1 MQQEKYIMAKLYI
14 IKGPLE
20 GKIFDLEDETVFI
33 GRSSRNDIQIKDAAI
48 SRKQIKIF
56 KIGKKFLVEDL
67 KSTNGTMING
77 ELIEPGEGFE
87 IDEGDS
93 ISIGNSVIRLGDI
106 FSHSAVEKKDLLPTS
121 SNGNHI
127 NKGKLEKDRRSR
139 SPKDL
144 ALIYKASEL
153 LRQSLKINDIFEK
166 ILEYLF
172 ETLPRIDRAAIL
184 LYDYEKGEITQV
196 NGKSRHNQ
204 VTKAAYYSQPV
215 VDKVFK
221 DGKAIRMS
229 DTEYEP
235 LSTLLEN
242 MGTAKIRSVLC
253 VPIISNSKISGVIYV
268 DSFRVPYGFRK
279 EDLLLFNTL
288 SGSLAI
294 AIENAQLVD
303 KLKGLQTNVD

>member
-1 MQQEKYIMAKLYI
+1 MAKLYVI
-14 IKGPLE
+14 EGPFKG
-20 GKIFDLEDETVFI
+20 KTFDLDGETVFI
-33 GRSSRNDIQIKDAAI
+33 GRSSRNDIQIKDATI

-56 KIGKKFLVEDL
+56 RIGKKFLVEDL

-87 IDEGDS
+87 VDEGDS
-93 ISIGNSVIRLGDI
+93 ISMGNTVIRLGEI
-106 FSHSAVEKKDLLPTS
+106 FSHSALEKKDLLPTS
-121 SNGNHI
+121 SNGNH
-127 NKGKLEKDRRSR
+127 NEKDNSEKDRRSR
-139 SPKDL
+139 SPKNL
-144 ALIYKASEL
+144 TLIYKASEL
-153 LRQSLKINDIFEK
+153 LRQSLKINEIFEK

-196 NGKSRHNQ
+196 NGRSRQDQ
-204 VTKAAYYSQPV
+204 VTKATYYSQPV

-221 DGKAIRMS
+221 DGKAVRMS
-229 DTEYEP
+229 DTAYEP
-235 LSTLLEN
+235 PSALLED

-253 VPIISNSKISGVIYV
+253 VPIISNSKISGAIYV
-268 DSFRVPYGFRK
+268 DSVRLPYGFRK

-294 AIENAQLVD
+294 AIEKAQLAD
-303 KLKGLQTNVD
+303 KLKELQADSD

>member
-87 IDEGDS
+87 VDEGDS

-106 FSHSAVEKKDLLPTS
+106 FSHSTVEKKDLLPTS
-121 SNGNHI
+121 SNGNH
-127 NKGKLEKDRRSR
+127 NKKGKLEKDRRSR

-303 KLKGLQTNVD
+303 KLKGLQPNLD

>member
-1 MQQEKYIMAKLYI
+1 MAKLYI

-87 IDEGDS
+87 VDEGDS

-106 FSHSAVEKKDLLPTS
+106 FSHSTVEKKDLLPTS
-121 SNGNHI
+121 SNGNH
-127 NKGKLEKDRRSR
+127 NKKGKLEKDRRSR

-303 KLKGLQTNVD
+303 KLKGLQPNLD

>member
-1 MQQEKYIMAKLYI
+1 MAKLHI
-14 IKGPLE
+14 IKGPLK
-20 GKIFDLEDETVFI
+20 GKTFDLEGDTVFI
-33 GRSSRNDIQIKDAAI
+33 GRSSRNDIQIKDATI

-87 IDEGDS
+87 VDEEDT
-93 ISIGNSVIRLGDI
+93 ISIGNTVIRLGEI
-106 FSHSAVEKKDLLPTS
+106 SSHSALDKKDLLPPS
-121 SNGNHI
+121 SNGNH
-127 NKGKLEKDRRSR
+127 NEKDNSEKDRRSR

-153 LRQSLKINDIFEK
+153 IKQSLKINEIFEK

-184 LYDYEKGEITQV
+184 LYDHEKEKITQV
-196 NGKSRHNQ
+196 NGRSRQDH
-204 VTKAAYYSQPV
+204 VTKATYYSSPV
-215 VDKVFK
+215 VDKVCK

-229 DTEYEP
+229 DTAYEP
-235 LSTLLEN
+235 PSTLLED

-253 VPIISNSKISGVIYV
+253 VPIISNSKISGAIYV
-268 DSFRVPYGFRK
+268 DSVRVPYGFRK

-288 SGSLAI
+288 SGSLAV
-294 AIENAQLVD
+294 AIENAQLAD
-303 KLKGLQTNVD
+303 KLKELQPDSD

>member
-1 MQQEKYIMAKLYI
+1 MAKLYI

-87 IDEGDS
+87 VDEGDS

-106 FSHSAVEKKDLLPTS
+106 LLHSPVEKKDLLPTS
-121 SNGNHI
+121 SNGNH
-127 NKGKLEKDRRSR
+127 NKKGKLEKDRRSR

-144 ALIYKASEL
+144 ALIYKVSEL

-303 KLKGLQTNVD
+303 KLKGLQPNSD

>member
-1 MQQEKYIMAKLYI
+1 MAKLHI
-14 IKGPLE
+14 IKGPLK
-20 GKIFDLEDETVFI
+20 GKTFDLEGETVFI
-33 GRSSRNDIQIKDAAI
+33 GRSSRNDIQIKDVTI

-87 IDEGDS
+87 VDEGDS
-93 ISIGNSVIRLGDI
+93 ISIGNTVIRLGEI
-106 FSHSAVEKKDLLPTS
+106 FSHSASEKKDLLPTS
-121 SNGNHI
+121 SNGNH
-127 NKGKLEKDRRSR
+127 NEKDTSEKDRRSR

-153 LRQSLKINDIFEK
+153 LRQSLKINEIFEK

-184 LYDYEKGEITQV
+184 LYDHEKGEITQV
-196 NGKSRHNQ
+196 NGRSRQDQ
-204 VTKAAYYSQPV
+204 VTRATYYSQPV
-215 VDKVFK
+215 VDKVCK

-229 DTEYEP
+229 DTAYEP
-235 LSTLLEN
+235 PSALLEN

-253 VPIISNSKISGVIYV
+253 VPIISNSKISGAIYV

-294 AIENAQLVD
+294 AIENMQLAD
-303 KLKGLQTNVD
+303 KLKVLRPNSD

>member
-1 MQQEKYIMAKLYI
+1 MAKLHI
-14 IKGPLE
+14 LKGPLK
-20 GKIFDLEDETVFI
+20 GKIFDLEGETVFI
-33 GRSSRNDIQIKDAAI
+33 GRSSRNDIQIKDSTI

-87 IDEGDS
+87 VDERDS
-93 ISIGNSVIRLGDI
+93 ISIGNTVIRLGEI
-106 FSHSAVEKKDLLPTS
+106 SSPSALDKKDLLPAS
-121 SNGNHI
+121 SNGKHNEKD
-127 NKGKLEKDRRSR
+127 NSEKDRRSQ

-153 LRQSLKINDIFEK
+153 LRQSLKINEIFEK

-196 NGKSRHNQ
+196 NGRSRQ
-204 VTKAAYYSQPV
+204 DQITKTTYYNQPV
-215 VDKVFK
+215 VDKVCK

-229 DTEYEP
+229 DTAYEP
-235 LSTLLEN
+235 PSVLLED

-253 VPIISNSKISGVIYV
+253 VPIINNSKISGAIYV
-268 DSFRVPYGFRK
+268 DSVRVPYGFRK

-294 AIENAQLVD
+294 AIENMQLAD
-303 KLKGLQTNVD
+303 KLKGLQPDSN

>member
-1 MQQEKYIMAKLYI
+1 MAKLHI
-14 IKGPLE
+14 IKGPLK
-20 GKIFDLEDETVFI
+20 GKTFDLEGETIFI
-33 GRSSRNDIQIKDAAI
+33 GRSSKNDIQIKDSTI

-67 KSTNGTMING
+67 KSTNGTLING

-87 IDEGDS
+87 VDEGDS
-93 ISIGNSVIRLGDI
+93 ISIGNTVIRLGEI
-106 FSHSAVEKKDLLPTS
+106 FSHSALEKKDRLPTS
-121 SNGNHI
+121 SNGDHNEKD
-127 NKGKLEKDRRSR
+127 NLEKDRRSR

-144 ALIYKASEL
+144 TLIYKASEL
-153 LRQSLKINDIFEK
+153 FRQSLTINEIFEK

-172 ETLPRIDRAAIL
+172 EILPRVDRAAIL
-184 LYDYEKGEITQV
+184 LYDYKKREITHV
-196 NGKSRHNQ
+196 NGRSRQ
-204 VTKAAYYSQPV
+204 DQAKATYYSQPV
-215 VDKVFK
+215 VDKVCK

-235 LSTLLEN
+235 PSALLED

-253 VPIISNSKISGVIYV
+253 VPIISNSKISGAIYV

-294 AIENAQLVD
+294 AIENMQLAD
-303 KLKGLQTNVD
+303 KLKVLRPNPD

>member
-1 MQQEKYIMAKLYI
+1 MAKLHI
-14 IKGPLE
+14 LKGPLK
-20 GKIFDLEDETVFI
+20 GKIFDLEGETVFI
-33 GRSSRNDIQIKDAAI
+33 GRSSRNDIQIKDSTI

-87 IDEGDS
+87 VDEEDT
-93 ISIGNSVIRLGDI
+93 ISIGNTVIRLGEI
-106 FSHSAVEKKDLLPTS
+106 FSHSALEKKDLLPTS
-121 SNGNHI
+121 SNGKHNEKD
-127 NKGKLEKDRRSR
+127 NSEKDRRSR

-153 LRQSLKINDIFEK
+153 LRQSLKINEIFEK

-196 NGKSRHNQ
+196 NSRSRQDQ
-204 VTKAAYYSQPV
+204 VTKATYYNQPV
-215 VDKVFK
+215 VDKVCK

-229 DTEYEP
+229 DTAYEP
-235 LSTLLEN
+235 PSVLLED

-253 VPIISNSKISGVIYV
+253 VPIINNSKISGAIYV
-268 DSFRVPYGFRK
+268 DSVRVPYGFRK

-294 AIENAQLVD
+294 AIENMQLAD
-303 KLKGLQTNVD
+303 KLKGLQPDSN

>member
-1 MQQEKYIMAKLYI
+1 MAKLHI
-14 IKGPLE
+14 IKGPLK
-20 GKIFDLEDETVFI
+20 GKIFDLEGETVFI
-33 GRSSRNDIQIKDAAI
+33 GRSSRNDIQIKDATI

-67 KSTNGTMING
+67 KSTNGTMIT
-77 ELIEPGEGFE
+77 
-87 IDEGDS
+87 
-93 ISIGNSVIRLGDI
+93 IGNTVIRLGEI
-106 FSHSAVEKKDLLPTS
+106 FSHSASGKKDLLPTS
-121 SNGNHI
+121 SNGNHDEKD
-127 NKGKLEKDRRSR
+127 NSEKDRRSR

-144 ALIYKASEL
+144 ALIYKTSEL
-153 LRQSLKINDIFEK
+153 LRQSLKIHEIFEK

-196 NGKSRHNQ
+196 NGMSRQDQ
-204 VTKAAYYSQPV
+204 VTKATYYSQPI
-215 VDKVFK
+215 VDKVCK

-229 DTEYEP
+229 DTAYEP
-235 LSTLLEN
+235 PSALLED

-253 VPIISNSKISGVIYV
+253 VPIISNSKISGAIYV

-294 AIENAQLVD
+294 AIENMQLAD
-303 KLKGLQTNVD
+303 KLKVLRPNSD

>member
-87 IDEGDS
+87 VDEGDS

-106 FSHSAVEKKDLLPTS
+106 FSQSTVEKKDLLPTS
-121 SNGNHI
+121 SNGNH
-127 NKGKLEKDRRSR
+127 NKKGKLEKDRRSR

-253 VPIISNSKISGVIYV
+253 VPIISNSNISGVIYV

-303 KLKGLQTNVD
+303 KLKGLQPNLD

>member
-1 MQQEKYIMAKLYI
+1 MAKLYI

-196 NGKSRHNQ
+196 NGKSRHNK

-303 KLKGLQTNVD
+303 KLKGLQPNVD

>member
-1 MQQEKYIMAKLYI
+1 MAKLHI
-14 IKGPLE
+14 IKGPLK
-20 GKIFDLEDETVFI
+20 GKIFDLEGETVFI
-33 GRSSRNDIQIKDAAI
+33 GRSSRNDIQIKDLTI

-87 IDEGDS
+87 VDEGDT
-93 ISIGNSVIRLGDI
+93 ITIGNTVVRLGEI
-106 FSHSAVEKKDLLPTS
+106 FSHSPLEKNDLLPTS
-121 SNGNHI
+121 SNGNY
-127 NKGKLEKDRRSR
+127 NEKNNSEKNRRSR

-144 ALIYKASEL
+144 ALIYKVSEL
-153 LRQSLKINDIFEK
+153 LRQSLKINEIFEK

-184 LYDYEKGEITQV
+184 LYNYKKGEITQV
-196 NGKSRHNQ
+196 NGRSRQ
-204 VTKAAYYSQPV
+204 DQITKAAYYNQPV
-215 VDKVFK
+215 VDKVCK
-221 DGKAIRMS
+221 AGKAIRMS
-229 DTEYEP
+229 DTAYEP
-235 LSTLLEN
+235 PSVLLED

-253 VPIISNSKISGVIYV
+253 VPIISNSKISGAIYV
-268 DSFRVPYGFRK
+268 DSVRVPYGFRK

-294 AIENAQLVD
+294 AIENIQLAD
-303 KLKGLQTNVD
+303 KLKGSQPDSN

>member
-1 MQQEKYIMAKLYI
+1 MAKLYI

-20 GKIFDLEDETVFI
+20 GKIFDLENETVFI

-87 IDEGDS
+87 VDEGDS

-106 FSHSAVEKKDLLPTS
+106 FSHSTVEKKDLLPIS
-121 SNGNHI
+121 SNGNH
-127 NKGKLEKDRRSR
+127 NKKGKLEKDRRSR

-204 VTKAAYYSQPV
+204 VTKATYYSQSV
-215 VDKVFK
+215 VDKVFN

-303 KLKGLQTNVD
+303 KLKGLQPNLD

>member
-1 MQQEKYIMAKLYI
+1 MAKIHI
-14 IKGPLE
+14 IKGPLK
-20 GKIFDLEDETVFI
+20 GKTFDLEGETIFI
-33 GRSSRNDIQIKDAAI
+33 GRSSRNDIQIKDSTI

-67 KSTNGTMING
+67 KSTNGTLING

-87 IDEGDS
+87 VDEGDS
-93 ISIGNSVIRLGDI
+93 ISIGNTVIRLGEI
-106 FSHSAVEKKDLLPTS
+106 FSHSALEKKDRLPTS
-121 SNGNHI
+121 SNGDHNEKD
-127 NKGKLEKDRRSR
+127 NLEKDRRSR

-144 ALIYKASEL
+144 TLIYKASEL
-153 LRQSLKINDIFEK
+153 FRQSLTINEIFEK

-172 ETLPRIDRAAIL
+172 ETLPRVDRAAIL
-184 LYDYEKGEITQV
+184 LYDSKKGEITQV
-196 NGKSRHNQ
+196 NGRSRQ
-204 VTKAAYYSQPV
+204 DQTKATYYSQPV
-215 VDKVFK
+215 VDKVCK

-229 DTEYEP
+229 DTAYEP
-235 LSTLLEN
+235 PSALLED

-253 VPIISNSKISGVIYV
+253 VPIISNSKISGAIYV

-294 AIENAQLVD
+294 AIENMQLAD
-303 KLKGLQTNVD
+303 KLKVLRPNSG

>member
-1 MQQEKYIMAKLYI
+1 MAKLYI

-77 ELIEPGEGFE
+77 EPIEPGEGFE
-87 IDEGDS
+87 VGEGDS
-93 ISIGNSVIRLGDI
+93 ISMGNTVIRLGEI
-106 FSHSAVEKKDLLPTS
+106 FSHSTVEKKDLLPTS
-121 SNGNHI
+121 SNGNH
-127 NKGKLEKDRRSR
+127 NEKGKLEKDRRSR
-139 SPKDL
+139 SSKDL

-184 LYDYEKGEITQV
+184 LYDYEKGGITQV

-204 VTKAAYYSQPV
+204 VKKATYYSQPV

-253 VPIISNSKISGVIYV
+253 VPIISNSKISGAIYV

-294 AIENAQLVD
+294 TIENAQLVD
-303 KLKGLQTNVD
+303 KLKGFQPNSD

>member
-1 MQQEKYIMAKLYI
+1 MAKLHI
-14 IKGPLE
+14 IKGPLK
-20 GKIFDLEDETVFI
+20 GKTFDLEGETVFI
-33 GRSSRNDIQIKDAAI
+33 GRSSRNDIQIKDSTI

-87 IDEGDS
+87 VDEGDS

-106 FSHSAVEKKDLLPTS
+106 FSHSTVEKKDLLPTS
-121 SNGNHI
+121 SNGNH
-127 NKGKLEKDRRSR
+127 NKKGKLEKDRRSR

-294 AIENAQLVD
+294 AIENAELVD
-303 KLKGLQTNVD
+303 KLKGLQPNLD

>member
-1 MQQEKYIMAKLYI
+1 MAKLHI
-14 IKGPLE
+14 IKGPLK
-20 GKIFDLEDETVFI
+20 GKIFDLEGETVFI
-33 GRSSRNDIQIKDAAI
+33 GRSSRNDIQIKDLTI

-87 IDEGDS
+87 VDEGDT
-93 ISIGNSVIRLGDI
+93 ITIGNTVVRLGEI
-106 FSHSAVEKKDLLPTS
+106 FSHSPLEKNDLLPTS
-121 SNGNHI
+121 SNGNY
-127 NKGKLEKDRRSR
+127 NEKNNSEKNRRSR

-144 ALIYKASEL
+144 ALIYKVSEL
-153 LRQSLKINDIFEK
+153 LRQSLKINEIFEK

-184 LYDYEKGEITQV
+184 LYNYKKGEITQV
-196 NGKSRHNQ
+196 NGRSRQ
-204 VTKAAYYSQPV
+204 DQITKAAYYNQPV
-215 VDKVFK
+215 VDKVCK
-221 DGKAIRMS
+221 AGKAIRMS
-229 DTEYEP
+229 DTAYEP
-235 LSTLLEN
+235 PSVLLED

-253 VPIISNSKISGVIYV
+253 VPIISNSKISGAIYV
-268 DSFRVPYGFRK
+268 DSVRVPYGFRK

-294 AIENAQLVD
+294 AIENIQFAD
-303 KLKGLQTNVD
+303 KLKGSQPDSN

>member
-1 MQQEKYIMAKLYI
+1 MAKLHI
-14 IKGPLE
+14 IKGPLK
-20 GKIFDLEDETVFI
+20 GKIFDLEGETVFI
-33 GRSSRNDIQIKDAAI
+33 GRSSRNDIQIKDATI

-87 IDEGDS
+87 VDEGDS
-93 ISIGNSVIRLGDI
+93 ISIGNTVIRLGEI
-106 FSHSAVEKKDLLPTS
+106 FSHSASGKKDLLPTS
-121 SNGNHI
+121 SNGNHDEKD
-127 NKGKLEKDRRSR
+127 NSEKDRRSR

-144 ALIYKASEL
+144 ALIYKTSEL
-153 LRQSLKINDIFEK
+153 LRQSLKIHEIFEK

-303 KLKGLQTNVD
+303 KLKGLQPNSD

>member
-1 MQQEKYIMAKLYI
+1 MTKLHI
-14 IKGPLE
+14 IKGPLK
-20 GKIFDLEDETVFI
+20 GKIFDLEGETVFI
-33 GRSSRNDIQIKDAAI
+33 GRSSRNDIQIKDLTI

-87 IDEGDS
+87 VDEGDT
-93 ISIGNSVIRLGDI
+93 ITIGNTVVRLGEI
-106 FSHSAVEKKDLLPTS
+106 FSHSPLEKNDLLPTS
-121 SNGNHI
+121 SNGNY
-127 NKGKLEKDRRSR
+127 NEKNNSEKNRRSR

-144 ALIYKASEL
+144 ALIYKVSEL
-153 LRQSLKINDIFEK
+153 LRQSLKINEIFEK

-184 LYDYEKGEITQV
+184 LYNYKKGEITQV
-196 NGKSRHNQ
+196 NGRSRQ
-204 VTKAAYYSQPV
+204 DQITKAAYYNQPV
-215 VDKVFK
+215 VDKVCK
-221 DGKAIRMS
+221 AGKAIRMS
-229 DTEYEP
+229 DTAYEP
-235 LSTLLEN
+235 PSVLLED

-253 VPIISNSKISGVIYV
+253 VPIISNSKISGAIYV
-268 DSFRVPYGFRK
+268 DSVRVPYGFRK

-294 AIENAQLVD
+294 AIENIQLAD
-303 KLKGLQTNVD
+303 KLKGSQPDSN

>member
-1 MQQEKYIMAKLYI
+1 MAKLYI

-106 FSHSAVEKKDLLPTS
+106 LLHSPVEKKDLLPTS
-121 SNGNHI
+121 SNGNH
-127 NKGKLEKDRRSR
+127 NKKGKLEKDRRSR

-144 ALIYKASEL
+144 ALIYKVSEL

-184 LYDYEKGEITQV
+184 LYDYEKGGITQV

-303 KLKGLQTNVD
+303 KLKGLQPNSD